1 MDKKIMISGVKRKST
16 ATESASR
23 FFQTVDL
30 IISHLKREADKE
42 KILELIRKEPTLRY
56 LLIATATIHLYHY
69 MGIRVKESLDK
80 NKLTVDSTQ
89 QLEMEEKQILMEEI
103 ETFLKN
109 SFELERILFDEI
121 INLENMFLSLLIE
134 DRQDSLQ
141 QSQRKKK
148 VEEIEDQIERELLNI
163 IAKSPSFYFY
173 DFIGDIIGLN
183 EIVKIEILEESAA
196 FKGVSVPIEEQLEK
210 EEKEDKFI
218 EVFTLNRLI
227 ERMQNQFEFKSYKE
241 LQIQTM
247 SIRMIKKRVMEY
259 ELNKFPISISG
270 LKTFIEGNNLKKETI
285 KSIENAFKEDI
296 NYDEFEKKILSE
308 LKSALVNQLKK
319 NPNDFIYFLQS
330 INESSFEDAIF
341 LLNKRG
347 IKDTL
352 HLMNV
357 DYELVENVQK
367 SMIRY
372 NIKKQDLILL
382 NDNQKNLINV
392 VKKALCSMKFPYLEK
407 FITKVTDNDEFD
419 LLQILYRNE
428 IEYNELWDILEKKT
442 GINVNNLREF
452 ARKKQTVDKIFFQGL
467 GLSNYSQIIV
477 LLNYDEILSN
487 IVTDLFYNFL
497 SKILRQLSRIIEL
510 YGILSNDKAIY
521 SRALKVVTENN
532 GFEDWVQVKLE
543 ELSIERTMKRQNE
556 LVVVFNA
563 VNQVFLI
570 NGFILSRLKNI
581 SLKESITELKSQ
593 ESYVYKGISPLKLKA
608 DLVSPVSYCIAYDL
622 IKRFEKLGEL
632 EKVKIENLNVEKKKI
647 EDDKKKEI
655 IKLRQENTFNWVERK
670 ITSNIMSINR
680 GLNPRQFYWSEKDT
694 KTLTEQIQLH
704 SRLEGNSS
712 SRFCEFYL
720 FAIEKIRSFV
730 PEINLPNKEQIEQEI
745 ATIINELLSE
755 RLNHPPNP
763 KEIKEMLEGDR
774 YTISNMIAT
783 KIGKFLDKALYFKF
797 KKKPEK

>member
-1 MDKKIMISGVKRKST
+1 MISGVKRKST

-42 KILELIRKEPTLRY
+42 KIFELIRKEPTLRS
-56 LLIATATIHLYHY
+56 LLIATSVVHLYHY
-69 MGIRVKESLDK
+69 MGIKVEESLDK
-80 NKLTVDSTQ
+80 SKLTVDSTQ
-89 QLEMEEKQILMEEI
+89 QLEMEEKQILMEEV

-109 SFELERILFDEI
+109 SFELERVLFDEI
-121 INLENMFLSLLIE
+121 INLENMFLSLLID
-134 DRQDSLQ
+134 DRVSSLQ
-141 QSQRKKK
+141 KSQRKKK
-148 VEEIEDQIERELLNI
+148 IEEIEDQIERELLNI
-163 IAKSPSFYFY
+163 ISKSPSFYFY

-183 EIVKIEILEESAA
+183 EIIKMEILEESAA
-196 FKGVSVPIEEQLEK
+196 FKGISVPIEEQLGQ
-210 EEKEDKFI
+210 EEKKDKFI

-227 ERMQNQFEFKSYKE
+227 ERMQKQFEFKSYKE
-241 LQIQTM
+241 LQIQTI
-247 SIRMIKKRVMEY
+247 SIRMIKKHIMEY

-285 KSIENAFKEDI
+285 KSIENAFKE
-296 NYDEFEKKILSE
+296 NLKYDDFEEKILSE
-308 LKSALVNQLKK
+308 LKLALVKQLKK
-319 NPNDFIYFLQS
+319 NPNDFLYFLQS
-330 INESSFEDAIF
+330 LNESSFEDVIF

-357 DYELVENVQK
+357 DYELAENVKK

-392 VKKALCSMKFPYLEK
+392 AKKALCSMKFSYLEK
-407 FITKVTDNDEFD
+407 FGIDVADNVEFD
-419 LLQILYRNE
+419 LFKILYRNE
-428 IEYNELWDILEKKT
+428 TEYNELWDILENKT
-442 GINVNNLREF
+442 EIAINDLREF
-452 ARKKQTVDKIFFQGL
+452 VRKKQTVDKIFFQGL
-467 GLSNYSQIIV
+467 NLSNYSQIIL

-487 IVTDLFYNFL
+487 IVTDLFYNLL

-521 SRALKVVTENN
+521 SQALMVVSETK
-532 GFEDWVQVKLE
+532 GYEDWVQVKLE
-543 ELSIERTMKRQNE
+543 ELSIERIIKRQKE

-570 NGFILSRLKNI
+570 NGFILSRLKKK
-581 SLKESITELKSQ
+581 SLKESIKELKSQ
-593 ESYVYKGISPLKLKA
+593 ESYIYKGISPLKLKA

-622 IKRFEKLGEL
+622 IKRFEELAEL
-632 EKVKIENLNVEKKKI
+632 EKVKIESANVEKKKI

-655 IKLRQENTFNWVERK
+655 IKLRQESTFNWIERK
-670 ITSNIMSINR
+670 ITSNLMGISRR
-680 GLNPRQFYWSEKDT
+680 GMNPRQFYWSEKDT

-704 SRLEGNSS
+704 SGLKGDVF
-712 SRFCEFYL
+712 SRFREFYL
-720 FAIEKIRSFV
+720 FAVEKIKSLV
-730 PEINLPNKEQIEQEI
+730 PDMKLPNMERIEHEI
-745 ATIINELLSE
+745 ATFTNNVLSE
-755 RLNHPPNP
+755 RLNRPPNP
-763 KEIKEMLEGDR
+763 EEIKEMLEGER
-774 YTISNMIAT
+774 YKISNNIAT
-783 KIGKFLDKALYFKF
+783 KIGNILDKTLYFKF

>member
-42 KILELIRKEPTLRY
+42 KIFELIRKEPTLRS
-56 LLIATATIHLYHY
+56 LLIATASVHLYHY
-69 MGIRVKESLDK
+69 MGIEVKDTLDT
-80 NKLTVDSTQ
+80 NKLTVDSTK
-89 QLEMEEKQILMEEI
+89 QLEMEEKYILMEEVEI
-103 ETFLKN
+103 FLKN
-109 SFELERILFDEI
+109 SFELERALFDEI
-121 INLENMFLSLLIE
+121 INLENMFLSLLIDE
-134 DRQDSLQ
+134 RMGNLQ
-141 QSQRKKK
+141 KSQRGKR
-148 VEEIEDQIERELLNI
+148 IEGIENQIERELLKI
-163 IAKSPSFYFY
+163 ISKSPSYYFY

-183 EIVKIEILEESAA
+183 EIVKNEILEESAA
-196 FKGVSVPIEEQLEK
+196 FKGVSLPIEEQLKK
-210 EEKEDKFI
+210 EEKEDQFI
-218 EVFTLNRLI
+218 EVFTLNRII

-247 SIRMIKKRVMEY
+247 SIRMIKKHIIEY

-285 KSIENAFKEDI
+285 KSIENAFKE
-296 NYDEFEKKILSE
+296 NLKYDEFEKKILSE
-308 LKSALVNQLKK
+308 LKTSLIKQLKK

-330 INESSFEDAIF
+330 VNESSFEDAIF

-357 DYELVENVQK
+357 DYELAENVQK

-392 VKKALCSMKFPYLEK
+392 AKKALCSMKFSYLEK
-407 FITKVTDNDEFD
+407 FVTKVADNVEFD
-419 LLQILYRNE
+419 LFKILYRNE
-428 IEYNELWDILEKKT
+428 TEYNELWDILEKKIGFT
-442 GINVNNLREF
+442 INDLREF
-452 ARKKQTVDKIFFQGL
+452 VRKKQTVDKIFFQGL
-467 GLSNYSQIIV
+467 NLTNYSQIIL

-487 IVTDLFYNFL
+487 LVTDLFYNLL
-497 SKILRQLSRIIEL
+497 SKILRQLSRIIEM

-521 SRALKVVTENN
+521 SRALKVVTETN
-532 GFEDWVQVKLE
+532 GYEDWVQVKLE
-543 ELSIERTMKRQNE
+543 ELSIERTMKRQQE

-570 NGFILSRLKNI
+570 NGFILSRLKTK
-581 SLKESITELKSQ
+581 SLEESIVELKTR

-622 IKRFEKLGEL
+622 IKRFEELAVL
-632 EKVKIENLNVEKKKI
+632 EKVKIESANVEKKKI

-655 IKLRQENTFNWVERK
+655 IKLRQESTFNWVERR
-670 ITSNIMSINR
+670 ISSSIMGVTR
-680 GLNPRQFYWSEKDT
+680 GMNPRQFYWNDKDN
-694 KTLTEQIQLH
+694 KTLTEQVQLH
-704 SRLEGNSS
+704 SGLGGDIF

-720 FAIEKIRSFV
+720 FVLEKIKSLV
-730 PEINLPNKEQIEQEI
+730 TDMKLPNKERIEHEI
-745 ATIINELLSE
+745 ATFIKDVLSE
-755 RLNHPPNP
+755 RLNRPSNP
-763 KEIKEMLEGDR
+763 EEINEMLEGER
-774 YTISNMIAT
+774 YKISNNIA
-783 KIGKFLDKALYFKF
+783 KEIGSILDKTLYFKF
-797 KKKPEK
+797 KKKPKK

>member
-1 MDKKIMISGVKRKST
+1 MISGVKRKST

-247 SIRMIKKRVMEY
+247 SIRMIKKRIMEY

>member
-1 MDKKIMISGVKRKST
+1 MITGVKRKST

-23 FFQTVDL
+23 FFQTVDI

-42 KILELIRKEPTLRY
+42 KIFELIRKKPTLRS
-56 LLIATATIHLYHY
+56 LLIATAAVHLYHY
-69 MGIRVKESLDK
+69 MGIKVEESLDK
-80 NKLTVDSTQ
+80 NKLTVDSTK
-89 QLEMEEKQILMEEI
+89 QLEMEEKQILMEEV

-109 SFELERILFDEI
+109 SFELERVLFGEI

-134 DRQDSLQ
+134 DRVGSLK
-141 QSQRKKK
+141 QSQRRKR
-148 VEEIEDQIERELLNI
+148 IEDIENQIERELLNI
-163 IAKSPSFYFY
+163 ISKSPSFYFY
-173 DFIGDIIGLN
+173 DYIGDIIGLN
-183 EIVKIEILEESAA
+183 EIVKKEILEESAA
-196 FKGVSVPIEEQLEK
+196 FKGISVPIEDQLEN

-227 ERMQNQFEFKSYKE
+227 DRIQNQFEFKSYKE
-241 LQIQTM
+241 LQTQTM
-247 SIRMIKKRVMEY
+247 PIRMIKKRIMEY

-270 LKTFIEGNNLKKETI
+270 LKTYIEGNNLKKETI
-285 KSIENAFKEDI
+285 KSIEKAFKEDLKY
-296 NYDEFEKKILSE
+296 NEFEERILSE
-308 LKSALVNQLKK
+308 LKNALINQLK
-319 NPNDFIYFLQS
+319 NSPNDFIYFLQS
-330 INESSFEDAIF
+330 LNESSFEDAIF

-357 DYELVENVQK
+357 DYELAENVKK

-392 VKKALCSMKFPYLEK
+392 AKKALCSMKFLSLEK
-407 FITKVTDNDEFD
+407 FITKVGDKVEFD
-419 LLQILYRNE
+419 LFKILYRNE
-428 IEYNELWDILEKKT
+428 TEYIELWDILERKT
-442 GINVNNLREF
+442 GIAINDLREF
-452 ARKKQTVDKIFFQGL
+452 VRKKQTVDKIFFQGL
-467 GLSNYSQIIV
+467 NLSNYSQLIL
-477 LLNYDEILSN
+477 LLNYDDILSN
-487 IVTDLFYNFL
+487 IVTDLFYNLL

-510 YGILSNDKAIY
+510 YGLLSNDKAIY
-521 SRALKVVTENN
+521 SRALMAVTENN

-543 ELSIERTMKRQNE
+543 ELSIKRIMKRQKE

-570 NGFILSRLKNI
+570 NGFILSRLKI
-581 SLKESITELKSQ
+581 KSLKESMAELKSQ

-622 IKRFEKLGEL
+622 IKRFEELAEL
-632 EKVKIENLNVEKKKI
+632 EKAKIESANVEKKKI

-655 IKLRQENTFNWVERK
+655 IKLRQESTFNWVERK
-670 ITSNIMSINR
+670 ITSNLMGISRR
-680 GLNPRQFYWSEKDT
+680 GMNPRQFYWSEKDN

-704 SRLEGNSS
+704 SGLDGDIF

-720 FAIEKIRSFV
+720 FAIEKIKSLV
-730 PEINLPNKEQIEQEI
+730 PEMKLPNKERIEHEI
-745 ATIINELLSE
+745 ATIINNVLSE
-755 RLNHPPNP
+755 RLNRPPNP
-763 KEIKEMLEGDR
+763 EEINDMIEGER
-774 YTISNMIAT
+774 YKISNHIAT
-783 KIGKFLDKALYFKF
+783 KIGNILDKTLYFKF

>member
-1 MDKKIMISGVKRKST
+1 MISGVKRKST

-42 KILELIRKEPTLRY
+42 KIFELIRKEPTLRS
-56 LLIATATIHLYHY
+56 LLIATAAVHLYHY
-69 MGIRVKESLDK
+69 MGIKVEESLDT
-80 NKLTVDSTQ
+80 NKLTVDSTK
-89 QLEMEEKQILMEEI
+89 QLEMDEKHILMEEVEI
-103 ETFLKN
+103 FLKN
-109 SFELERILFDEI
+109 SFELERALFDEI
-121 INLENMFLSLLIE
+121 INLENMFLSLLIDE
-134 DRQDSLQ
+134 RLGRLQ
-141 QSQRKKK
+141 QSQRRKRI
-148 VEEIEDQIERELLNI
+148 EEIENQIERELLNI
-163 IAKSPSFYFY
+163 ISKSPSYYFY

-183 EIVKIEILEESAA
+183 EIVKNEILEESAA
-196 FKGVSVPIEEQLEK
+196 FKGVSLPIEEQLKK

-218 EVFTLNRLI
+218 EVFTLNRII

-247 SIRMIKKRVMEY
+247 SIRMIKKRIMEY

-285 KSIENAFKEDI
+285 KSIENAFKEDL
-296 NYDEFEKKILSE
+296 NYDEFEKIILSE
-308 LKSALVNQLKK
+308 LKIALIKQLKK

-330 INESSFEDAIF
+330 LNESSFEDAIF

-357 DYELVENVQK
+357 DYELAENVQK

-392 VKKALCSMKFPYLEK
+392 AKKALCSMKFPYLEK
-407 FITKVTDNDEFD
+407 FITKVADNVEFD
-419 LLQILYRNE
+419 LFKILYRNE
-428 IEYNELWDILEKKT
+428 TEYIELWDILEDKT
-442 GINVNNLREF
+442 EININDLREF
-452 ARKKQTVDKIFFQGL
+452 VRKKQTVDKIFFQGL
-467 GLSNYSQIIV
+467 NLSNYSQI
-477 LLNYDEILSN
+477 LLLLDYDEIISN
-487 IVTDLFYNFL
+487 IVTDLFYNLL

-510 YGILSNDKAIY
+510 YGIISNDKAIY
-521 SRALKVVTENN
+521 SRALMVVTENK

-543 ELSIERTMKRQNE
+543 ELSIERTMKRQKE

-570 NGFILSRLKNI
+570 NGFILSRLKI
-581 SLKESITELKSQ
+581 KSLKDSMTELKNQ
-593 ESYVYKGISPLKLKA
+593 ESFVYKGISPLKLKA

-622 IKRFEKLGEL
+622 IKRFEEL
-632 EKVKIENLNVEKKKI
+632 VEFEKVRIESVNVEKKKK

-655 IKLRQENTFNWVERK
+655 IKLRQESTFNWIERK
-670 ITSNIMSINR
+670 ITSNLMGISRR
-680 GLNPRQFYWSEKDT
+680 GVNPQQFYWSKKDT

-704 SRLEGNSS
+704 CGLKGDIF

-720 FAIEKIRSFV
+720 FAVEKIKSFV
-730 PEINLPNKEQIEQEI
+730 PDMKLPDIERIKHEV
-745 ATIINELLSE
+745 ATFINEILSE
-755 RLNHPPNP
+755 RLHRSPNP
-763 KEIKEMLEGDR
+763 EEIKGMLEGER
-774 YTISNMIAT
+774 YKISNKIAL
-783 KIGKFLDKALYFKF
+783 KIGNLFDKALYIKF
-797 KKKPEK
+797 KKKPKK